1 MKIMKRYIQVIFIC
15 WLSINSITE
24 VYGKDPIGISLVK
37 WSFRTQTAILCD
49 MAKENGAVAID
60 MVDPEKWDIVK
71 EKGLTVAMADGIDM
85 GIERGFC
92 DRRWHSSLIE
102 NYKRFIPLL
111 AEKGIKQ
118 VVCYSGI
125 NTDLSDEEALEACVE
140 GLKPLLDIAEKAM

>member
-71 EKGLTVAMADGIDM
+71 EAQYPEIPSHLFRAKQNHSHKNLSQIVKHTSRHAD
-85 GIERGFC
+85 RHNPKTARLF
-92 DRRWHSSLIE
+92 
-102 NYKRFIPLL
+102 
-111 AEKGIKQ
+111 
-118 VVCYSGI
+118 
-125 NTDLSDEEALEACVE
+125 
-140 GLKPLLDIAEKAM
+140 

>member
-92 DRRWHSSLIE
+92 AREEWGWKPEYNLQNMTVDMLVKVKEKFDKGLI
-102 NYKRFIPLL
+102 K
-111 AEKGIKQ
+111 
-118 VVCYSGI
+118 
-125 NTDLSDEEALEACVE
+125 
-140 GLKPLLDIAEKAM
+140 

>member
-71 EKGLTVAMADGIDM
+71 EKGLTVAMAFARHCAPGCE
-85 GIERGFC
+85 GCVPGQGHSVRGTAQAGG
-92 DRRWHSSLIE
+92 S
-102 NYKRFIPLL
+102 P
-111 AEKGIKQ
+111 
-118 VVCYSGI
+118 
-125 NTDLSDEEALEACVE
+125 
-140 GLKPLLDIAEKAM
+140 

>member
-71 EKGLTVAMADGIDM
+71 EKGLTVAMADGID
-85 GIERGFC
+85 RGM
-92 DRRWHSSLIE
+92 
-102 NYKRFIPLL
+102 KRL
-111 AEKGIKQ
+111 
-118 VVCYSGI
+118 
-125 NTDLSDEEALEACVE
+125 
-140 GLKPLLDIAEKAM
+140 